1 MDCPRTIT
9 PRGVRGRVPPMHSQP
24 HTQASAPIAL
34 NPGYRVS
41 RVNAANKHSHW
52 TLIDAHGQS
61 LYNRSLRYCFLTKR
75 EAQQFLREH
84 DVAAEL
90 AEEQRKEEERLVTR
104 RRQERMRTH
113 PRYSDWW
120 LLRTECDNL
129 RTQVGRLE
137 QRLTQPAYADT
148 KETLARVREE
158 LRTALHTAE
167 TAANACWTVIKR
179 DVDCIPAAEATSNV

>member
-1 MDCPRTIT
+1 MHAQSQSH
-9 PRGVRGRVPPMHSQP
+9 PP
-24 HTQASAPIAL
+24 APIAL

-41 RVNAANKHSHW
+41 RVNSANRHSHW
-52 TLIDAHGQS
+52 TLVDAHGQS

-75 EAQQFLREH
+75 EAQQFLREN

-129 RTQVGRLE
+129 RSQVSRLE
-137 QRLTQPAYADT
+137 QRLTQPAHAET
-148 KETLARVREE
+148 KETLQRIREE

-167 TAANACWTVIKR
+167 TAANACWVVIKR
-179 DVDCIPAAEATSNV
+179 DVDGVLAAEETSHG